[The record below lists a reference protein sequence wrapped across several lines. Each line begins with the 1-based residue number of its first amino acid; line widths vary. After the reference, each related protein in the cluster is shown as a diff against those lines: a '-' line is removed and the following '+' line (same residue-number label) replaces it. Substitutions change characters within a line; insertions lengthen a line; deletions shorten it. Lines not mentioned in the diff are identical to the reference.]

1 MFDFYVY
8 KFKTLLSLIRIKIRT
23 KLFQCRIYGYPIII
37 YSTPPKVIQ
46 SLYCA
51 GKGKIILGQGVNL
64 GVYPSPGLKYGE
76 MYLEARNSAAEIKI
90 GNRVFINNNAVI
102 IADKSKIEI
111 GDDTLI
117 GPNFTCFDSDF
128 HSLHPEQRMGGNY
141 NCKEVVI
148 GRNVFIGANV
158 TILKGSI
165 IGHNSV
171 IGAGTVISG
180 VIPDNVIV
188 SSTKQYRVSKLR
200 SD

>member
-1 MFDFYVY
+1 MH
-8 KFKTLLSLIRIKIRT
+8 
-23 KLFQCRIYGYPIII
+23 GYPVVI
-37 YSTPPKVIQ
+37 YSKPPKVVQ
-46 SLYCA
+46 SLCCT
-51 GKGKIILGQGVNL
+51 GKGKIMLGDGVCL
-64 GVYPSPGLKYGE
+64 GVYPSPGLRYGE
-76 MYLEARNSAAEIKI
+76 LYLEARNSEAEIKI

-128 HSLHPEQRMGGNY
+128 HSLHPERRLGSDY
-141 NCKEVVI
+141 SCKEVVI

-171 IGAGTVISG
+171 IGAGVVVNG

-188 SSTKQYRVSKLR
+188 SSTKQYQISKLR